1 MSTNDINNSSNTN
14 GQGVSG
20 TYGSI
25 PTPNTMYQNSQ
36 YQNTGYANTGYA
48 AGDYQGYG
56 YQNTSYTGAAYN
68 NGTTQDG
75 GYSGAQP
82 SKDVFKDVFVEE
94 TESVVA
100 TLDNSYVKNMVTGQ
114 GVKKDQVVL
123 SDKRLYY
130 NHKKGIIDT
139 SASRECVNVDDI
151 TGTKIANTSRVGF
164 LISAVVIFII
174 GLIIRSAVPKSM
186 NGVVL
191 ALAIMIP
198 LAYIII
204 FFITKNKYLFV
215 EYAGGKIALKVKLYG
230 MDNVIA
236 FQKAIYKT
244 KAKNAHK

>member
-1 MSTNDINNSSNTN
+1 M
-14 GQGVSG
+14 
-20 TYGSI
+20 
-25 PTPNTMYQNSQ
+25 
-36 YQNTGYANTGYA
+36 
-48 AGDYQGYG
+48 
-56 YQNTSYTGAAYN
+56 
-68 NGTTQDG
+68 
-75 GYSGAQP
+75 
-82 SKDVFKDVFVEE
+82 EE
-94 TESVVA
+94 TERVVA